1 MAENVNLDDLNSAL
15 TDASKS
21 LSDFRAGVT
30 RSSQYSGI
38 LSSAQSQASQA
49 VKRESDLR
57 AKNNKILVD
66 ATKSMAS
73 SMGGLAKGL
82 AGGNTSFTQLNSVID
97 IAAKT
102 VGGLA
107 SSIPIVGKAL
117 DAAAQAT
124 GEAAKIMVQ
133 QFEEGWKAFR
143 SVADS
148 GVVSSF
154 TELKQLGDATGL
166 RFEQLNET
174 VGKYSGTMAR
184 LGGTTIDG
192 AKKFKAIAEGSEKVR
207 DQFYQLGINAKEFTE
222 FQLKYIEQQTR
233 TGMAQGKTEKQ
244 LISGSVRYI
253 EELDT
258 LSKLTGASRK
268 ELQSQ
273 RDQALSE
280 TRFAAATTL
289 LGEEIQKT
297 ALGLNDML
305 IKRGGPAFAQGI
317 RDMMSGNI
325 TTDAAKQVMLQTG
338 NRAGEIVEQVR
349 AGTLN
354 ATDAYNKIVQSID
367 PTFLA
372 QFSQNVGDNALITR
386 DFAQALKL
394 ASGGMITK
402 EQIAKIEADRKAV
415 LTGQDAHTT
424 SLANATKSLDK
435 SAKDFQQL
443 ATDSRMVSGAVKAMA
458 TQMENFTTWARK
470 TMGVKGPEDSKSP
483 AAQSNRPGT
492 VTITPAE
499 AKKAREIAEQQA
511 KELREKSNKSGTRKD
526 RLAAQMA
533 ERELVKARIA
543 ESQAGGGGGGGG
555 GAAPAPAAAPSGGS
569 TSAPTSAP
577 AGSESSPATSP
588 PREQNVKNNLK
599 SIAAALKK
607 AGITD
612 DNYVRAILGN
622 VMKETEGKMVG
633 EKLDYS
639 TTSNDRIRDLF
650 GKRVAGKS
658 DEEINRMKATKES
671 WAEAMYGAGTVE
683 GQDML
688 NTEPGD
694 GWKYRGRGF
703 IQLTGKKN
711 YRDASAAIFGDD
723 RLVKNP
729 ELVNDP
735 AVASEVV
742 AWYLKRSK
750 DRMQSNMGFGKGP
763 LTQEQAILLASS
775 QIAGSDIRIKHK
787 EKIRNEIISKVSSNA
802 ANMGE
807 YVGANQGR
815 TGGIFRGPST
825 GYPVMLHGEEAVI
838 PAKSDMGKQVLNSS
852 GMSSGGETNRLLT
865 VMLGRIGE
873 RFDEM
878 IGLLDSSASNH
889 RKMLQTMY

>member
-30 RSSQYSGI
+30 RSSQSSGI
-38 LSSAQSQASQA
+38 LSLAQSQASQT
-49 VKRESDLR
+49 VKRETDLR

-233 TGMAQGKTEKQ
+233 TGMSQGKTEKQ

-317 RDMMSGNI
+317 RDMMSGNV

-349 AGTLN
+349 AGTLS

-415 LTGQDAHTT
+415 LNGQDAHTT

-443 ATDSRMVSGAVKAMA
+443 ATDSRMVSSAVKAMA

-470 TMGVKGPEDSKSP
+470 TMGVKGPEESKSP
-483 AAQSNRPGT
+483 AAQANRPGT
-492 VTITPAE
+492 VTVTPAE

-511 KELREKSNKSGTRKD
+511 KELREKSNKTGTRKD

-533 ERELVKARIA
+533 EREVVKARIA
-543 ESQAGGGGGGGG
+543 ESQAGGGGG
-555 GAAPAPAAAPSGGS
+555 AAPAPATAPSGGA
-569 TSAPTSAP
+569 TSVPTSAP
-577 AGSESSPATSP
+577 AGSESSPATEP
-588 PREQNVKNNLK
+588 PQDQNAKSNLK

-622 VMKETEGKMVG
+622 VMKESQGKMVG
-633 EKLDYS
+633 ENLDYS
-639 TTSNDRIRDLF
+639 NTSNDRIREIF

-658 DEEINRMKATKES
+658 DEELNRMKATKES
-671 WAEAMYGAGTVE
+671 WAEAMYGAGTKE
-683 GQDML
+683 GRDMH

-742 AWYLKRSK
+742 AWYMKRSK

-763 LTQEQAILLASS
+763 LTQEQAILLATS
-775 QIAGSDIRIKHK
+775 QISGGDVRTKHT
-787 EKIRNEIISKVSSNA
+787 EKFRNEILSKVSSNA

-825 GYPVMLHGEEAVI
+825 GYPVVLHGEEAVI
-838 PAKSDMGKQVLNSS
+838 PANSDMGKQVLNSS

-865 VMLGRIGE
+865 AMLGRIGE